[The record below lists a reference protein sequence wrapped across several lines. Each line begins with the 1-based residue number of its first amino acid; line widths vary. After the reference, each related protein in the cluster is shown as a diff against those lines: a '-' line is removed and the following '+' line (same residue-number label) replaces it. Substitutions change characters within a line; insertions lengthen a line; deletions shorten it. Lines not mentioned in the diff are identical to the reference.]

1 LVSTTPVSGSASP
14 KCLAVTA
21 ASWPVIESTT
31 NRVSTG
37 LTAAC
42 SALISAIIASS
53 MLVRPAVSTISTSA
67 KVLRASAIAALTM
80 ASGFCDASDGK
91 NSAPTWPASVCN
103 CSIAAGR

>member
-1 LVSTTPVSGSASP
+1 
-14 KCLAVTA
+14 LAVTA

-53 MLVRPAVSTISTSA
+53 MAEAAGGIDDQHVGESLARVGDRGLDDG
-67 KVLRASAIAALTM
+67 LRLLRRIGREEQRADL
-80 ASGFCDASDGK
+80 
-91 NSAPTWPASVCN
+91 PASVCN